1 MGFIGKVFK
10 GIGSVVKK
18 VGDFAKKAVSFGA
31 KLMNGPLG
39 TILNFIPV
47 TAPFARAAT
56 MALNVANGALNGGG
70 LKGIVS
76 GLVSGFGGVGGLL
89 GKAGTLLSQ
98 TGLSTVAG
106 LLNRVNSSG
115 VLDVVSGLMGSRKGD
130 QSPAAQADVFN
141 LTQLSAARL
150 AELFRLQW
158 QQQVSA

>member
-1 MGFIGKVFK
+1 MGFLGKVFK
-10 GIGSVVKK
+10 GIGNVVKK
-18 VGDFAKKAVSFGA
+18 VGDFAKKAVAFGA
-31 KLMNGPLG
+31 KIMNGPIG
-39 TILNFIPV
+39 SILSFIPI

-70 LKGIVS
+70 LKGIIG

-106 LLNRVNSSG
+106 LLNKASSSG
-115 VLDVVSGLMGSRKGD
+115 VMDIVSGLMGSRKGD

-141 LTQLSAARL
+141 ISQLSAFRM
-150 AELFRLQW
+150 AELFRA
-158 QQQVSA
+158 QQAEA